1 MEIAKIDADDQPIM
15 KRWAFS
21 SVASGRRIAGSKA
34 ASGLPSRT
42 RSTQSGLANAPR
54 ASEMRSASPF
64 ARNAAARSDEH
75 TSELQSLMRLSY
87 AVFCLKKKKHNTRD
101 NDTD

>member
-42 RSTQSGLANAPR
+42 RSTQSGLAYAPR

-64 ARNAAARSDEH
+64 ARNAAARSRSEEH
-75 TSELQSLMRLSY
+75 TSELQSLMRISY
-87 AVFCLKKKKHNTRD
+87 ADFCLPKQNT
-101 NDTD
+101 TTQFF